1 MRTITLK
8 LPDGLATRLSATV
21 RRRGVSTSALVREAL
36 EDCLGDESEEHAG
49 SCLELASDLRGL
61 LDGPSDLSSNPRHLK
76 GYGR

>member
-8 LPDGLATRLSATV
+8 LPDALAARVDATV

-36 EDCLGDESEEHAG
+36 EDRLEREAPGSAG
-49 SCLELASDLRGL
+49 TCLELAEDLRGAL
-61 LDGPSDLSSNPRHLK
+61 SGPADLSSNERRPK